1 VSVKRCSGSDCRAG
15 ASEKCTTRGVFA
27 GIELVHALTC
37 LLGMAR
43 NLRGP
48 HSSVCAEPNAR
59 LQCTDLS
66 LRASSTFSRCSANP
80 GTTSLSTP
88 LNLVVAAP
96 TSALVIVS
104 QPLRASCLAGLSPVA
119 AAVAAAAP
127 IGSD

>member
-1 VSVKRCSGSDCRAG
+1 
-15 ASEKCTTRGVFA
+15 
-27 GIELVHALTC
+27 
-37 LLGMAR
+37 
-43 NLRGP
+43 
-48 HSSVCAEPNAR
+48 
-59 LQCTDLS
+59 QCTDLS

-127 IGSD
+127 IGSDLARLPTMDDSSTPPPKATASIEPECFRK